1 MPVKDL
7 SSEKTNSINPLYLMI
22 DKINE
27 ESNGNK
33 YLMIIFTDKSK
44 ENNKA

>member
-1 MPVKDL
+1 
-7 SSEKTNSINPLYLMI
+7 MI

-44 ENNKA
+44 ENNKAWRTME